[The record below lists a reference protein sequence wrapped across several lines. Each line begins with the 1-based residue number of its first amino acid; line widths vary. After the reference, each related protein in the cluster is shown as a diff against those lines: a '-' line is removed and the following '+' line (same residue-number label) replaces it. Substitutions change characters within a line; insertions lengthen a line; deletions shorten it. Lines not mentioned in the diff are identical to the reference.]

1 MRKLSD
7 CRIAAMVVLL
17 ISSLGPGQQLLA
29 LNSVPLAR
37 GVATEGRPYTDDEDG
52 VIQAAKEGLTNVNV
66 DTKASFDAVRAS
78 LLALRASVIS
88 ANNELAALLAKIQTV
103 NQQAQALS
111 YVLLRM
117 ADYSRDLAEQEAKF
131 AEKTDDEVSSAC
143 EALAA
148 SLVSEFAKLINVL
161 EHAIEEARAKGQS
174 TTTFKEQIQTL
185 VAAREKALSEL
196 QKQCSQ
202 MLAAVKKQQEK
213 LAKLAYLRTL
223 FRVLTEDPTK
233 RSQLVAVIHKG
244 DRSAISDL
252 LKRIAGG
259 GDFVISDSK
268 DINGVFVVFR
278 VDTSSHCLSAR
289 LQCSGKA
296 YSFSR

>member
-1 MRKLSD
+1 MRKPSKYQ
-7 CRIAAMVVLL
+7 IAILVLL
-17 ISSLGPGQQLLA
+17 ISSLGPVQQVLA
-29 LNSVPLAR
+29 LNRVPLAR
-37 GVATEGRPYTDDEDG
+37 GAATEGRPYSDDDDG
-52 VIQAAKEGLTNVNV
+52 IIQAAKEGLTNVNV
-66 DTKASFDAVRAS
+66 DTKASLDAVRAS

-88 ANNELAALLAKIQTV
+88 DNNELVALLSKIQAISQHKDAV
-103 NQQAQALS
+103 N

-117 ADYSRDLAEQEAKF
+117 ADFSRDLAEAEDKF
-131 AEKTDDEVSSAC
+131 AERTDDEINSAC
-143 EALAA
+143 EAAAA
-148 SLVSEFAKLINVL
+148 SLVSQFAKLISEL

-185 VAAREKALSEL
+185 VAAREKALSDL
-196 QKQCSQ
+196 QKVCSRT
-202 MLAAVKKQQEK
+202 LAEVKKQQES
-213 LAKLAYLRTL
+213 LAKLTYLRTL

-233 RSQLVAVIHKG
+233 RSQLVALIHKG
-244 DRSAISDL
+244 DRTAISDL

-259 GDFVISDSK
+259 GDFVINDSK

-278 VDTSSHCLSAR
+278 VDTITHCLSAR